1 MKISIIIP
9 VFNEE
14 KTVIKILKYI
24 KETKNKIQNEFE
36 IIVIDDGSTD
46 NTNNLL
52 NQHKDI
58 YDKLIKININQG
70 KGNAI
75 NEGFKNS
82 TGDIIIIQDADLEYN
97 PEDYEKLLAPFLKHD
112 ADVVYGSRFKSSNI
126 NRVLFFW
133 HSIANKFIT
142 LFSNIF
148 SDLNLTDVETGY
160 KAFKKEIIKKI
171 NLEEKRFGFEIEIT
185 HKIANFKPKPKFFEV
200 GISYYGR
207 TYEEGK
213 KIGIKDGFRAL
224 YCIIKF
230 GFIRKFFQ

>member
-1 MKISIIIP
+1 MKISIIVP

-14 KTVIKILKYI
+14 KTIIQILKNI
-24 KETKNKIQNEFE
+24 KKIESKVQGDFE
-36 IIVIDDGSTD
+36 IIVINDGSTD
-46 NTNNLL
+46 NTINLL
-52 NQHKDI
+52 NENKNI
-58 YDKLIKININQG
+58 YEKLININKNQG

-75 NEGFKNS
+75 NEGFRNS

-97 PEDYEKLLAPFLKHD
+97 PEDFEKLLIPFFKYN
-112 ADVVYGSRFKSSNI
+112 ADVVYGSRFRSSNI

-142 LFSNIF
+142 LCSNLF

-160 KAFKKEIIKKI
+160 KVFKKEIIKSI
-171 NLEEKRFGFEIEIT
+171 NIEEKRFGFEIEIT
-185 HKIANFKPKPKFFEV
+185 HKIANYKPKLKIFEV

-213 KIGIKDGFRAL
+213 KIGIKDAFRAL

-230 GFIRKFFQ
+230 GLIRKFF